1 VKNEQSNQQ
10 GSALPAELAA
20 PAQRALAGAGIR
32 RLDQLSEMT
41 EAEVKQLHGIGKN
54 AISQLQRAL
63 QAKGLS
69 FAQGKSESGKKEK
82 RQ

>member
-1 VKNEQSNQQ
+1 MKNEAHNQE
-10 GSALPAELAA
+10 GSDLPAELAA

-32 RLDQLSEMT
+32 RLEQLSEMS

-54 AISQLQRAL
+54 AISQLQQAL
-63 QAKGLS
+63 KDSGLS
-69 FAQGKSESGKKEK
+69 FAPGKPEPGKKEK